1 MNIKNRIK
9 TIEKT
14 MNVSNSEFC
23 ECYGIA
29 PKSEVLPITIDEW
42 KRRADSGEE
51 TKTRLLDFCETCRKS
66 VDKRFIETSFEQVK
80 ENDRKV
86 MSQVIETMKK
96 FED

>member
-1 MNIKNRIK
+1 MNILNRIK

-29 PKSEVLPITIDEW
+29 PTSEVLPIGIDEW
-42 KRRADSGEE
+42 KRRVDNGEE
-51 TKTRLLDFCETCRKS
+51 TKTRLPDFCDACRKP
-66 VDKRFIETSFEQVK
+66 VDKRFIETTFEQVK
-80 ENDRKV
+80 ENDQKV
-86 MSQVIETMKK
+86 MNQVIETMKK